1 MFSPNIDLIDHAE
14 GGLAKITDEEIK
26 ARAGTEGDLQNI
38 TKDLNT
44 SSSDQDNELN
54 NNLINNKHFLEMNTR
69 LDKLESIT
77 TKLLSLIESQL
88 TKGV

>member
-1 MFSPNIDLIDHAE
+1 MQKIVAL
-14 GGLAKITDEEIK
+14 GLAFKALPQL
-26 ARAGTEGDLQNI
+26 ARAGIEGDLENL

-44 SSSDQDNELN
+44 PSSDQDNELN

-69 LDKLESIT
+69 LEKLESIT
-77 TKLLSLIESQL
+77 IKLLNLIESQL